1 MSKVLELNKFNEIYE
16 QTQIDYIHGNHV
28 AGHIKYMD
36 EKYFVDIFFEK
47 DKTISLE
54 NALKIIKNKNINFMK
69 TISGRFQSFYMNPVE
84 IKITL

>member
-1 MSKVLELNKFNEIYE
+1 MSKVLELNKFNEIYD

-36 EKYFVDIFFEK
+36 VSYFVDIFFEN

-54 NALKIIKNKNINFMK
+54 NANKIIKNNKINFKK
-69 TISGRFQSFYMNPVE
+69 TLSGRFQSFYTNPVE

>member
-1 MSKVLELNKFNEIYE
+1 MSTVLELNKFNEIYD

-36 EKYFVDIFFEK
+36 VSYFVDIFFEN

-54 NALKIIKNKNINFMK
+54 NANKIIKNNKINFKK
-69 TISGRFQSFYMNPVE
+69 TLSGRFQSFYTNPVE